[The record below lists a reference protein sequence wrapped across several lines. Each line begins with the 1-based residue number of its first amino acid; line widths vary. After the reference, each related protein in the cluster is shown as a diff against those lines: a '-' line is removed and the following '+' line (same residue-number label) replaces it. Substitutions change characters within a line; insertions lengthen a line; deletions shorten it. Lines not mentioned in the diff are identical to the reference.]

1 MLIQELIGEGKFKE
15 ATNVCEERLKYRIG
29 INDDK
34 LALVIGEHPCALIYS
49 MASWSYLF
57 LGNIER
63 SIEIMNEGMKLA
75 KSSNHANSIVNS
87 MYCECVLYKE
97 LGDIEKSYSSA
108 SACITYGEQQEIP
121 MWVAVAHVLKG
132 LAECYLG
139 GGNDSIAS
147 IRRGLADWQKVY
159 SAYLP
164 TLNLYLAEAYLV
176 MGRIEEG
183 LEAIDEGLMQTVQLE
198 ERAACAELHRLRG
211 ELLAASGRPA
221 EEVENCFRAALDVAR
236 EQQAK
241 TLELRA
247 ATSLARLWSGRGER
261 QRAHDLL
268 APVYGW
274 FTEGFGARDLIKA
287 KSLLGAL

>member
-1 MLIQELIGEGKFKE
+1 MDVDQELFHDGKFKE
-15 ATNVCEERLKYRIG
+15 AAAVLEERLEQRIG
-29 INDDK
+29 IHDDR
-34 LALVIGEHPCALIYS
+34 LALEIGEHPGALIYTV
-49 MASWSYLF
+49 ASWSHLF
-57 LGNIER
+57 IGNIER
-63 SIEIMNEGMKLA
+63 SIESLKEALRLA
-75 KSSNHANSIVNS
+75 KLTNHANTIANS
-87 MYCECVLYKE
+87 LAYECVLYKE

-108 SACITYGEQQEIP
+108 VECMVYAEKQEIAP
-121 MWVAVAHVLKG
+121 WVALARIVKG
-132 LAECYLG
+132 LCECQLDG
-139 GGNDSIAS
+139 ETDGVAS
-147 IRRGLADWQKVY
+147 VRKGVADWPY
-159 SAYLP
+159 GAYLP
-164 TLNLYLAEAYLV
+164 QFNLYLAESCLAV
-176 MGRIEEG
+176 KRFEEG
-183 LEAIDEGLMQTVQLE
+183 LQAVDEGLKRVGQTG
-198 ERAACAELHRLRG
+198 ERAFCAELHRLRG

-274 FTEGFGARDLIKA
+274 FAVESGARDLIKA